1 MVYWSRWSAIRGRR
15 NEAGGPAERGR
26 GCGRRMLTLFSAPKP
41 FRGHIGV
48 IQRNALHSWR
58 NLGPDVEVLLIGD
71 EEGMAEEAAGFGV
84 RHLPQVTR
92 NELGTPLIS
101 SIFAIARQTAHHPHL
116 CYVNADVIL
125 LPDLLD
131 AVRRVSVRFDR
142 YLLVGRRW
150 DLNVPEPL
158 TASPGWEAGLRKR
171 IREEG
176 QLHPPTGSDY
186 FVFPR
191 EMFADMPR
199 FALGRAG
206 WDNWMIY
213 AGRRARVPVIDGTG
227 AVTAVHQTH
236 DYAHLPGGQPHFRLA
251 ESRENVEMGG
261 GRIAVFTIRDTT
273 WRLGQDGLFRRS
285 WRDRGLAR
293 SLEASLYAALG
304 AGPARLAR
312 MLLHPFDTARYYCW
326 AARRRAGR
334 LLRRR
339 PSQAT
344 RR

>member
-1 MVYWSRWSAIRGRR
+1 MI
-15 NEAGGPAERGR
+15 
-26 GCGRRMLTLFSAPKP
+26 TLFTGPKP
-41 FRGHIGV
+41 FTGHIGL
-48 IQRNALHSWR
+48 IQDNAIASWTR
-58 NLGPDVEVLLIGD
+58 LGKGVEVLLLGD
-71 EEGMAEEAAGFGV
+71 EPGIREAAARHGV
-84 RHLPQVTR
+84 RHLPQVARTAT
-92 NELGTPLIS
+92 GTPRLDAM
-101 SIFAIARQTAHHPHL
+101 FALAREAASHSLL

-125 LPDLLD
+125 LPDVW
-131 AVRRVSVRFDR
+131 ARAEEIAGRFASF
-142 YLLVGRRW
+142 LMVGQRW
-150 DLNVPEPL
+150 DLDLKAPL
-158 TASPGWEAGLRKR
+158 VFDDTWEARLRGEVAAR
-171 IREEG
+171 ARR
-176 QLHPPTGSDY
+176 HPPGGSDY

-191 EMFADMPR
+191 TCFDAMPA

-213 AGRRARVPVIDGTG
+213 AGRRARVPIIDGTG

-236 DYAHLPGGQPHFRLA
+236 DYAHLPGGQPHFRLP
-251 ESRENVEMGG
+251 ESKENVEMGG